1 MLASL
6 VVFGIALAGFG
17 IVQSLNGPRSLNLRP
32 ERIAVRSRRPRR

>member
-17 IVQSLNGPRSLNLRP
+17 IVQSLNLRP